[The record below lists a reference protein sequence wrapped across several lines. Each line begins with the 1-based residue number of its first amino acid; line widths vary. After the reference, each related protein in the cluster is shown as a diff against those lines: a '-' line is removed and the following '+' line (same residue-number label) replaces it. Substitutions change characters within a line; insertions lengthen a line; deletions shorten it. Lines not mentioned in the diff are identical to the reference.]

1 MKNCT
6 FNWSTCCNVEGIL
19 THRESLEFPSRRL
32 RCSVQRKRYTQ
43 RTERD
48 GEYEKINKNKSRR
61 KLSHVNYKSSFIA
74 IRSVSFGGR
83 FFWLQFCWSLF
94 FFLFCQTFK
103 PNKIWLSTEFH
114 WLFFFLFI
122 ITTFRPRP
130 IIIEFIFVFSC
141 ISPLPYRKFYSFFVS
156 PRTRSKKIL
165 KHSKNT
171 QPNSYALKISLCRD
185 YCRVFN
191 RLACT
196 TSSAASGRSALGD
209 FLSAASSIRAGIG
222 LSLFCAPA
230 PRCNTV
236 CWDVFRRD
244 LTWPEREVVLTFL
257 LSLHNSFWLDR
268 VCELSAASSNS
279 LSLSTRRNSHTS
291 PALSLRFVRFFMLT
305 MGRKGGAQSG
315 FTVNSPFYRCCVH
328 AQKFDAMSSWRRR
341 KKSCVFPVSLP
352 AAASMSSIGNRG
364 NKSKH

>member
-94 FFLFCQTFK
+94 FFSFAKHLSRTKYDFQLNFTGCFFSLYHHNFSSTSDNNWIYFCAFMY
-103 PNKIWLSTEFH
+103 
-114 WLFFFLFI
+114 
-122 ITTFRPRP
+122 
-130 IIIEFIFVFSC
+130 FSFTVSL
-141 ISPLPYRKFYSFFVS
+141 ILLFFVS
-156 PRTRSKKIL
+156 PRTRSKKML

-209 FLSAASSIRAGIG
+209 FHSAASSNRAGIG

-291 PALSLRFVRFFMLT
+291 SALSLRFVRFFMLT

-328 AQKFDAMSSWRRR
+328 ARKFDAMSSWRRR

-352 AAASMSSIGNRG
+352 AAASTSSIGNRG